1 MPPKKKKGG
10 GDATPRS
17 DDKPAAAAEAPD
29 EPEDDTEEEAASGNK
44 RDGADV
50 SKVTDFVEQKELD
63 SAKASKAIASITAE
77 EQVDREAEA
86 ARERELAAVSIE
98 QVRVTRGVLACVAA
112 PRPSRRGRV
121 GASPFLSLRLRVPS
135 CSHVCPLSLPLSR
148 PGGRRPDRHRDGA
161 RQGEGGAH
169 AARAQ
174 GRRGSDIEHARR
186 RVSRVARVD
195 SACRARWSLGC
206 CAALG
211 SVVRA

>member
-98 QVRVTRGVLACVAA
+98 QVRITRGVLACVGRASA
-112 PRPSRRGRV
+112 LSPRPCRRLTF
-121 GASPFLSLRLRVPS
+121 FLSAPA
-135 CSHVCPLSLPLSR
+135 CPLAHTCALSR
-148 PGGRRPDRHRDGA
+148 CHS
-161 RQGEGGAH
+161 
-169 AARAQ
+169 RAQ
-174 GRRGSDIEHARR
+174 ADVDLIATEMELDKAKAERTLREHKGD
-186 RVSRVARVD
+186 VVATLNTLV
-195 SACRARWSLGC
+195 
-206 CAALG
+206 AA
-211 SVVRA
+211 

>member
-98 QVRVTRGVLACVAA
+98 QVRITRGVLACV
-112 PRPSRRGRV
+112 GR
-121 GASPFLSLRLRVPS
+121 ASALS
-135 CSHVCPLSLPLSR
+135 SR
-148 PGGRRPDRHRDGA
+148 P
-161 RQGEGGAH
+161 
-169 AARAQ
+169 
-174 GRRGSDIEHARR
+174 
-186 RVSRVARVD
+186 
-195 SACRARWSLGC
+195 
-206 CAALG
+206 
-211 SVVRA
+211 